1 MRISQLVSRH
11 NIFLIC
17 CFSYFSIIFGGSSF
31 ELQTCLEPNSIY
43 IWTNLLE
50 YVTMVYKVGLQ
61 GSIIWALIFYYSA
74 FIIFEHFNVV
84 ESLNGKQNKLYN
96 HALFSR
102 NLTCH
107 VAIYP
112 NYLAYL
118 SVAQGMRPTR
128 ICRPK
133 RIRRRMVLTS
143 WFVHIASTDILYI
156 LAKN

>member
-1 MRISQLVSRH
+1 M
-11 NIFLIC
+11 
-17 CFSYFSIIFGGSSF
+17 
-31 ELQTCLEPNSIY
+31 
-43 IWTNLLE
+43 E
-50 YVTMVYKVGLQ
+50 YRVGLQ
-61 GSIIWALIFYYSA
+61 VSISFLFFLMWRGLLFEHFLVFYYSA
-74 FIIFEHFNVV
+74 FIIFEHFNVA

-112 NYLAYL
+112 NYSAYL

-143 WFVHIASTDILYI
+143 WLYTSLQQTFYSSKELILYYKTFN
-156 LAKN
+156 LHVLGLYKMD